1 VQPAPRRAAVEVGAQ
16 RLLRVE
22 QRPEARAVASRQLGR
37 GAVLHDPATVD
48 HQDAVEAGRVAQ
60 VVRRAEQ
67 RHGCPV
73 LPGDDQQ
80 PGALAAVQAA
90 QCLVEDDH
98 PDAVLGQGARQPY
111 ALRFTPGQ
119 QATVV
124 TERLVAATSSAS
136 MEVPSTS
143 VRQASRRPP

>member
-1 VQPAPRRAAVEVGAQ
+1 M
-16 RLLRVE
+16 
-22 QRPEARAVASRQLGR
+22 
-37 GAVLHDPATVD
+37 
-48 HQDAVEAGRVAQ
+48 
-60 VVRRAEQ
+60 
-67 RHGCPV
+67 